1 MREKLSELL
10 CLDVHGMLIILKA
23 LSARRGWLA
32 KSQNDL
38 KSKGVKFNPRFQ
50 ATVVVMGTMLDD
62 ITCGRIPIEE
72 GRWKYHLTDGI
83 GAEKTCGALLMQN
96 CCSSS
101 CRSNLSNPCGP
112 GSTNWPKLK
121 PTCLLGSNCKP
132 QQRLLFLQE
141 IWTWTIIF
149 LETKTKFQ
157 ESSLVPSVFV
167 SRALFGFFAR
177 EAAKKNRRC
186 PRRAAS
192 MKFSRPVTPF
202 DASRCSLTTVTGSVD
217 FPNKGRF

>member
-1 MREKLSELL
+1 MKKLHAAHHPGPKAFMDAINTRTTCIFAASCLHPVGYVSSPGQTRQLIWTCREK
-10 CLDVHGMLIILKA
+10 MLRWPRVIVNA
-23 LSARRGWLA
+23 VRW
-32 KSQNDL
+32 NL

-112 GSTNWPKLK
+112 GSTNWPNWSQRV
-121 PTCLLGSNCKP
+121 CLDLIANLNNAYFFSKKYGHG
-132 QQRLLFLQE
+132 Q
-141 IWTWTIIF
+141 
-149 LETKTKFQ
+149 
-157 ESSLVPSVFV
+157 SSF
-167 SRALFGFFAR
+167 
-177 EAAKKNRRC
+177 
-186 PRRAAS
+186 
-192 MKFSRPVTPF
+192 
-202 DASRCSLTTVTGSVD
+202 
-217 FPNKGRF
+217 

>member
-1 MREKLSELL
+1 MLREKLSELL

-112 GSTNWPKLK
+112 GSTNWPNWSQRV
-121 PTCLLGSNCKP
+121 CLDLIANLNNAYFFSKKYGHG
-132 QQRLLFLQE
+132 Q
-141 IWTWTIIF
+141 
-149 LETKTKFQ
+149 
-157 ESSLVPSVFV
+157 SSF
-167 SRALFGFFAR
+167 
-177 EAAKKNRRC
+177 
-186 PRRAAS
+186 
-192 MKFSRPVTPF
+192 
-202 DASRCSLTTVTGSVD
+202 
-217 FPNKGRF
+217 